1 MVDSFF
7 SVVGR
12 NGVLSRGKRDGRF
25 ANRPYELGVGRGV
38 VHGGMVA
45 GEKDLWQWE
54 VGRGMEGMDPRMRE
68 DKRGESGS
76 RTRPYVG
83 VAEQGVDG
91 QPQGLPLRRRG

>member
-45 GEKDLWQWE
+45 GEGDLWQWE
-54 VGRGMEGMDPRMRE
+54 VGSGMEGMGPRMRE
-68 DKRGESGS
+68 DK
-76 RTRPYVG
+76 
-83 VAEQGVDG
+83 
-91 QPQGLPLRRRG
+91 